1 MSEVSD
7 IKELYS
13 KTQGLDYEN
22 AVKFCSSEE
31 VLAKTLEQ
39 FYNSIEPNSLEIEN
53 YFNIKDYK
61 NYTIKVHALKSSARL
76 IGAEGLSQE
85 AMHLEDCGNNL
96 DIDSIK
102 NLTPKLL
109 KDYRDY
115 KAKLSPLYAK
125 AEAELAAAPEIDINT
140 LNEAYEAIA
149 EFAENFDIDTIDE
162 ILENLRK
169 YKMPEAERDKF
180 NAIDKSVRNSDWAGL
195 KEALEI

>member
-1 MSEVSD
+1 M
-7 IKELYS
+7 
-13 KTQGLDYEN
+13 DYDN

-53 YFNIKDYK
+53 YFNNKDYK

-76 IGAEGLSQE
+76 IGAESLSQD

-96 DIDSIK
+96 DIESIES
-102 NLTPKLL
+102 LTPKLL

-115 KAKLSPLYAK
+115 KSKLAPLYAK

-149 EFAENFDIDTIDE
+149 EFAGNFDIDTIDG
-162 ILENLRK
+162 ILEDLRK
-169 YKMPEAERDKF
+169 YRMPEAERDKF

-195 KEALEI
+195 KEALGI